1 MEFTLQGF
9 LIAVLGILPGF
20 VPSFIHTALSNQSEE
35 LETERWLAT
44 SIIASMVL
52 NAIVAMIFLLW
63 FLHIPLNTDV
73 STFIGALKKLPVNEL
88 VWYGGSLY
96 AAAVL
101 WGLFRA
107 LTPKLNLGSLAHRWR
122 LTPISP
128 VQNVFC
134 ATLEAEFRTKKNLRL
149 HGRPEQI
156 VPWVRLSRGNTTI
169 LGRLCRSSVKFDG
182 DKPIEAFLSPVYT
195 QTPRETAVIEPPD
208 GLYLRI
214 ESSEAVEVLSLSAGA
229 RPQI

>member
-20 VPSFIHTALSNQSEE
+20 VPSFVHTALSNQSEE

-44 SIIASMVL
+44 SILASMLL
-52 NAIVAMIFLLW
+52 NAVVAVIFVVWVLP
-63 FLHIPLNTDV
+63 IPLYTDINA
-73 STFIGALKKLPVNEL
+73 FIDALQKLPVNQL
-88 VWYGGSLY
+88 VLYGGSLY
-96 AAAVL
+96 AVAVL
-101 WGLFRA
+101 WGLLRV
-107 LTPKLNLGSLAHRWR
+107 LTPRLTFGELAHRWR

-134 ATLEAEFRTKKNLRL
+134 ATLNAAFRTRGNLRL

-156 VPWVRLSRGNTTI
+156 VPWLRLTRGNTTI
-169 LGRLCRSSVKFDG
+169 LGRLRRSSVKFDG

-195 QTPRETAVIEPPD
+195 QNPRETVTIEPPD

-214 ESSEAVEVLSLSAGA
+214 EASEAVEVLSLSAGA

>member
-1 MEFTLQGF
+1 VEFTLQGF

-20 VPSFIHTALSNQSEE
+20 VPSFVHTLISNQSEE

-52 NAIVAMIFLLW
+52 NAVVAAVFLAWL
-63 FLHIPLNTDV
+63 LPIPLGTDI
-73 STFIGALKKLPVNEL
+73 SAFINALQKLPVSQL
-88 VWYGGSLY
+88 VLYGGSLY
-96 AAAVL
+96 AVAVL
-101 WGLFRA
+101 WGLLRA
-107 LTPKLNLGSLAHRWR
+107 LTPRLNLGELAHRWR

-134 ATLEAEFRTKKNLRL
+134 ASLEAAFRTKGNLRL
-149 HGRPEQI
+149 HGKPEQI
-156 VPWVRLSRGNTTI
+156 VPWLRLTRGNTTI
-169 LGRLCRSSVKFDG
+169 LGRLRRSSVKFDG

-195 QTPRETAVIEPPD
+195 QNPMETVVIEPPD

-214 ESSEAVEVLSLSAGA
+214 EASEAVELLSVSAGA
-229 RPQI
+229 QPQI

>member
-1 MEFTLQGF
+1 VQFTLQGF

-20 VPSFIHTALSNQSEE
+20 VPSFVHTALSNQSEQ

-52 NAIVAMIFLLW
+52 NAVVAMVFLVW
-63 FLHIPLNTDV
+63 FLPIPLNTG
-73 STFIGALKKLPVNEL
+73 IGAFIESLQKLPVNEL
-88 VWYGGSLY
+88 ILYGGSLY
-96 AAAVL
+96 AVAAL

-107 LTPKLNLGSLAHRWR
+107 LTPRLKVGDLAHRWR

-134 ATLEAEFRTKKNLRL
+134 ATLEVVFRTRKNLRL

-156 VPWVRLSRGNTTI
+156 VPWLRLTRGDTTI
-169 LGRLCRSSVKFDG
+169 LGRLRRSSVKFDG
-182 DKPIEAFLSPVYT
+182 DKPIEAFLTPAYT
-195 QTPRETAVIEPPD
+195 QNAKETGVIEPPD

-214 ESSEAVEVLSLSAGA
+214 EASESVTILSMPAGA
-229 RPQI
+229 RPEF